1 MVTPTQR
8 REVVG
13 WLREV
18 KSVSERRACRIV
30 RQPRATQRRRCEG
43 RTDKA
48 PEAEVRLLELA
59 HRHAGWGCPKLHRQL
74 RHEGHRINHKRT
86 ERLYRQHG
94 LSIRRRRQRRR
105 VREERRP
112 LLQPIRPGQCWSMD
126 FMGDS
131 LADGRAYRTF
141 NVIDD
146 YARDALAIEIDVSL
160 TAQRVVRVL
169 ERLCE
174 WHGTPESIRSDNGPE
189 FRSDVL
195 QKWAN
200 AKGIHW
206 RFIQPGC
213 PAQNAYI
220 ERFNGT
226 YRLEVLDA
234 SQFRSLD
241 EARTVTEEWLAVYN
255 EQRTHSA
262 IGHLPPLA
270 FKRRWQQRQFPEK
283 SGLG

>member
-1 MVTPTQR
+1 VVTPAQR
-8 REVVG
+8 REAVG
-13 WLREV
+13 WLRE
-18 KSVSERRACRIV
+18 SRDVSERKACHV
-30 RQPRATQRRRCEG
+30 MRQPRATQRRRLRG
-43 RTDKA
+43 RVDKT
-48 PEAEVRLLELA
+48 PEAEARLLELA
-59 HRHAGWGCPKLHRQL
+59 QAHSAWGCPKLHRQL

-94 LSIRRRRQRRR
+94 LSIRRRRRRR
-105 VREERRP
+105 LVREVRHP
-112 LLQPIRPGQCWSMD
+112 LVQPIRPGQCWSMD

-160 TAQRVVRVL
+160 TAQRVLRVL
-169 ERLCE
+169 ERLCD
-174 WHGTPESIRSDNGPE
+174 WHGAPESIRSDNGPE
-189 FRSDVL
+189 FRSEVL
-195 QKWAN
+195 QRWARD
-200 AKGIHW
+200 KGIRW
-206 RFIQPGC
+206 DFIQPGC
-213 PAQNAYI
+213 PAQNGYV

-234 SQFRSLD
+234 HQFHSLD
-241 EARTVTEEWLAVYN
+241 QARAITEEWLVVYN

-270 FKRRWQQRQFPEK
+270 FKRQWQQRQFPEIH
-283 SGLG
+283 GLG

>member
-1 MVTPTQR
+1 MTPAQR
-8 REVVG
+8 REAVG
-13 WLREV
+13 WLREA
-18 KSVSERRACRIV
+18 KEASERLACRVV
-30 RQPRATQRRRCEG
+30 RQPRATQRRRCRGRPG
-43 RTDKA
+43 RT
-48 PEAEVRLLELA
+48 PEAEARLLELA
-59 HRHAGWGCPKLHRQL
+59 QTHPAWGCPKLHRQL

-86 ERLYRQHG
+86 ERLYRRHG
-94 LSIRRRRQRRR
+94 LSIRRRRRRR
-105 VREERRP
+105 LVREVRHA
-112 LLQPIRPGQCWSMD
+112 LVQPIRPGQCWSMD

-169 ERLCE
+169 DRLCE
-174 WHGTPESIRSDNGPE
+174 WHGKPESIRSDNGPE
-189 FRSDVL
+189 FRADVL
-195 QKWAN
+195 QAWAKEK
-200 AKGIHW
+200 AIRW
-206 RFIQPGC
+206 DFIQPGC

-226 YRLEVLDA
+226 YRIEVLDA
-234 SQFRSLD
+234 NQFRSLD
-241 EARTVTEEWLAVYN
+241 QARTVTEQWLAVYN

-270 FKRRWQQRQFPEK
+270 FKRRWQLRQFPEYA
-283 SGLG
+283 GLG

>member
-1 MVTPTQR
+1 MTSAQR
-8 REVVG
+8 REAAG
-13 WLREV
+13 WLQEA
-18 KSVSERRACRIV
+18 KCTSERLACRIV
-30 RQPRATQRRRCEG
+30 RQSRATQRRRCDG
-43 RTDKA
+43 RADKA
-48 PEAEVRLLELA
+48 PEAETRLLELA
-59 HRHAGWGCPKLHRQL
+59 QTHPAWGCPKLHRRL

-86 ERLYRQHG
+86 ERLYRRHG
-94 LSIRRRRQRRR
+94 LSIRRRRRRR
-105 VREERRP
+105 LVQEVRHP
-112 LLQPIRPGQCWSMD
+112 LVQPIHPGQCWSMD

-169 ERLCE
+169 DRLCE
-174 WHGTPESIRSDNGPE
+174 WHGTPESIRSDNDPE
-189 FRSDVL
+189 FRAEVL
-195 QKWAN
+195 HGWAKD
-200 AKGIHW
+200 KGIRW
-206 RFIQPGC
+206 DFIQPGC
-213 PAQNAYI
+213 PAQNGYI

-234 SQFRSLD
+234 NQFRSLD
-241 EARTVTEEWLAVYN
+241 EARVATEAWLAIYN

-270 FKRRWQQRQFPEK
+270 FKRRWQQRQSPEK
-283 SGLG
+283 TGLG

>member
-1 MVTPTQR
+1 MI
-8 REVVG
+8 
-13 WLREV
+13 
-18 KSVSERRACRIV
+18 S
-30 RQPRATQRRRCEG
+30 
-43 RTDKA
+43 
-48 PEAEVRLLELA
+48 PEAETRLLELA
-59 HRHAGWGCPKLHRQL
+59 QAHAAWGCPKLHRQL

-94 LSIRRRRQRRR
+94 LSIRRRRRRR
-105 VREERRP
+105 LVREVRNP

-146 YARDALAIEIDVSL
+146 YARDALVIEIDISL

-169 ERLCE
+169 DRLCE
-174 WHGTPESIRSDNGPE
+174 WHGAPESIRSERKACPRGTTAPSSDPTYC
-189 FRSDVL
+189 RSGRMPR
-195 QKWAN
+195 AS
-200 AKGIHW
+200 A
-206 RFIQPGC
+206 
-213 PAQNAYI
+213 
-220 ERFNGT
+220 GT
-226 YRLEVLDA
+226 SSNRAVRRKTATSSASTAPTGLRVLDA
-234 SQFRSLD
+234 NQFRSLD
-241 EARTVTEEWLAVYN
+241 EARAVTEEWLAIYN

>member
-1 MVTPTQR
+1 VVTPAQR
-8 REVVG
+8 REAVG
-13 WLREV
+13 WLREE
-18 KSVSERRACRIV
+18 KIVSERRACRV
-30 RQPRATQRRRCEG
+30 VHQPRATQRRRLRG
-43 RTDKA
+43 RVAHT
-48 PEAEVRLLELA
+48 PGAEERLLELA
-59 HRHAGWGCPKLHRQL
+59 QTHAAGCPKLHRQL

-86 ERLYRQHG
+86 ERLYRHHG
-94 LSIRRRRQRRR
+94 LSIRRRRRRR
-105 VREERRP
+105 LVREVLNP

-160 TAQRVVRVL
+160 TANRVLRVL

-174 WHGTPESIRSDNGPE
+174 WHGAPESIRSDNGPE
-189 FRSDVL
+189 FRSDTL
-195 QKWAN
+195 QSWAKD
-200 AKGIHW
+200 KGIRW
-206 RFIQPGC
+206 DFIQPGC
-213 PAQNAYI
+213 PAQNGYI

-234 SQFRSLD
+234 NQFRSLD
-241 EARTVTEEWLAVYN
+241 KARTVTDEWLAVYN

-270 FKRRWQQRQFPEK
+270 FKRRWQQRQFPENN
-283 SGLG
+283 GLG

>member
-1 MVTPTQR
+1 MVTPAQR
-8 REVVG
+8 REAVG
-13 WLREV
+13 WLREIG
-18 KSVSERRACRIV
+18 SVSERHACRLV
-30 RQPRATQRRRCEG
+30 RQPRSTQRRRLRG
-43 RTDKA
+43 NVDRS
-48 PEAEVRLLELA
+48 PEAEARLVELA
-59 HRHAGWGCPKLHRQL
+59 QTHPAWGCPKLHRQL

-94 LSIRRRRQRRR
+94 LSIRRRRRRR
-105 VREERRP
+105 LVREVRHP
-112 LLQPIRPGQCWSMD
+112 LVQPIQPGQCWSMD

-146 YARDALAIEIDVSL
+146 YARDALCIEIDVSL
-160 TAQRVVRVL
+160 TAQRVMRVL

-174 WHGTPESIRSDNGPE
+174 WHGKPQAIRSDNGPE
-189 FRSDVL
+189 FRSEVL
-195 QKWAN
+195 QTWAREN
-200 AKGIHW
+200 NIRW
-206 RFIQPGC
+206 DFIQPGC

-234 SQFRSLD
+234 NQFQSLD
-241 EARTVTEEWLAVYN
+241 QARTVTEEWLTIYN

-270 FKRRWQQRQFPEK
+270 FKRRWQSREFPVI

>member
-1 MVTPTQR
+1 MTPAQR
-8 REVVG
+8 REAVS
-13 WLREV
+13 WLRGE
-18 KSVSERRACRIV
+18 KASSERLACRIV
-30 RQPRATQRRRCEG
+30 GQPRATQRRRLHG
-43 RTDKA
+43 RTDRA
-48 PEAEVRLLELA
+48 PEVETRLLELA
-59 HRHAGWGCPKLHRQL
+59 QAHAAWGCPKLHRQL

-86 ERLYRQHG
+86 ERLYQQHG
-94 LSIRRRRQRRR
+94 LSIRRRRRRR
-105 VREERRP
+105 LVREVRNP

-131 LADGRAYRTF
+131 LADGRSYRTF

-146 YARDALAIEIDVSL
+146 YARDALAIEVDVSL
-160 TAQRVVRVL
+160 TANRVLRVL

-174 WHGTPESIRSDNGPE
+174 WYDAPESIRSDNGPE
-189 FRSDVL
+189 FRSEVL
-195 QKWAN
+195 QVWAKEK
-200 AKGIHW
+200 AIRW
-206 RFIQPGC
+206 DFIQPGC

-234 SQFRSLD
+234 NQFRSLD
-241 EARTVTEEWLAVYN
+241 EARAVTTQWLAVYN

-270 FKRRWQQRQFPEK
+270 FKRRWQRRQFPEK
-283 SGLG
+283 TGLE

>member
-1 MVTPTQR
+1 MVTPAQR
-8 REVVG
+8 REAVG
-13 WLREV
+13 WLRKE
-18 KSVSERRACRIV
+18 KSTSERLACRIV
-30 RQPRATQRRRCEG
+30 RQPRATQRRRRCG
-43 RTDKA
+43 RLNGA
-48 PEAEVRLLELA
+48 LEAEVRLLELA
-59 HRHAGWGCPKLHRQL
+59 QAHAAWGCPKLHRQL

-94 LSIRRRRQRRR
+94 LSIRRRRRRR
-105 VREERRP
+105 LVREVRHP
-112 LLQPIRPGQCWSMD
+112 LLQPIRPGQSWSMD

-174 WHGTPESIRSDNGPE
+174 WHGAPESIRSDNGPE
-189 FRSDVL
+189 FRSDAL
-195 QKWAN
+195 QSW
-200 AKGIHW
+200 AKGKGIRW
-206 RFIQPGC
+206 DFIQPGC
-213 PAQNAYI
+213 PAQNGYI

-234 SQFRSLD
+234 NQFRSLD
-241 EARTVTEEWLAVYN
+241 EARAITEDWLA
-255 EQRTHSA
+255 
-262 IGHLPPLA
+262 
-270 FKRRWQQRQFPEK
+270 
-283 SGLG
+283 

>member
-1 MVTPTQR
+1 MVTPAQR
-8 REVVG
+8 REAVG
-13 WLREV
+13 WLREE
-18 KSVSERRACRIV
+18 KSASERLACRIV
-30 RQPRATQRRRCEG
+30 RQPRSTQRRPRCP
-43 RTDKA
+43 RLDRA
-48 PEAEVRLLELA
+48 PEAEARLLALA
-59 HRHAGWGCPKLHRQL
+59 QGHPAWGCPKLHRQL

-86 ERLYRQHG
+86 ERLYRHHS
-94 LSIRRRRQRRR
+94 LSIRRRRRRR
-105 VREERRP
+105 LVREVRHP
-112 LLQPIRPGQCWSMD
+112 LLQPLRPGQCWSMD

-146 YARDALAIEIDVSL
+146 YARDALTIEIDVSL
-160 TAQRVVRVL
+160 TGQRVLRVL

-189 FRSDVL
+189 FRSEVL
-195 QKWAN
+195 QTWARD
-200 AKGIHW
+200 KGIRW
-206 RFIQPGC
+206 DFIQPGC

-234 SQFRSLD
+234 NQFQSI
-241 EARTVTEEWLAVYN
+241 EQARAITEEWLATYN

-270 FKRRWQQRQFPEK
+270 FKRRWQQRLFPEIN
-283 SGLG
+283 GLG

>member
-1 MVTPTQR
+1 VVTPAQR
-8 REVVG
+8 REAVG
-13 WLREV
+13 WLRDE
-18 KSVSERRACRIV
+18 KAASERLACRIV
-30 RQPRATQRRRCEG
+30 RQSRATQRRRSRG
-43 RTDKA
+43 RIAGA
-48 PEAEVRLLELA
+48 PEAEARLLELA
-59 HRHAGWGCPKLHRQL
+59 QAHAAWGCPKLHRQL

-94 LSIRRRRQRRR
+94 LSIRRRRRRR
-105 VREERRP
+105 LVREVRNP
-112 LLQPIRPGQCWSMD
+112 LVQPIRPGQCWSMD

-146 YARDALAIEIDVSL
+146 YARDALAIEIDISL
-160 TAQRVVRVL
+160 TANRVVRTL
-169 ERLCE
+169 EHLCE
-174 WHGTPESIRSDNGPE
+174 WHGRPEAIRSDNGPE
-189 FRSDVL
+189 FRSETV
-195 QKWAN
+195 QTWAKD
-200 AKGIHW
+200 KGIRW
-206 RFIQPGC
+206 DFIQPGC

-234 SQFRSLD
+234 NQFRSVG
-241 EARTVTEEWLAVYN
+241 EARALTEEWLAIYN

-270 FKRRWQQRQFPEK
+270 FKQRWQQREF
-283 SGLG
+283 LGKTGVG